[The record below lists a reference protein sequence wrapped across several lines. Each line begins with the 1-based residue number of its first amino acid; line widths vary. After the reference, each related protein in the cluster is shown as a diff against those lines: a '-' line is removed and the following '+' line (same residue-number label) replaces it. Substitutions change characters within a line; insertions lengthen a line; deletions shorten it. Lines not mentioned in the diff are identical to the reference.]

1 VFGRAAACLIVCAA
15 AAVAGPVARADNNSD
30 QVAGA
35 RKALHRYF
43 DLMDGGQVDV
53 AVSYCHA
60 TDAGEQALASA
71 LTKVWYAQ
79 MQSARAVQGRFGDD
93 AVGQTVGRPT
103 LARTIT
109 TCPAAVDGNAVI
121 LQIERKFKMRMV
133 RVGPEWKLSMAD
145 VAEEFGGRQ
154 PAALAGGLQQVEK
167 ILKAVADGVPKGKY
181 KDVAALRRALDQQ
194 GYNISETK
202 PSGTR

>member
-1 VFGRAAACLIVCAA
+1 LCSAALAA
-15 AAVAGPVARADNNSD
+15 PVALAQDNRDAVAA
-30 QVAGA
+30 A

-60 TDAGEQALASA
+60 NDAGEQALATA
-71 LTKVWYAQ
+71 LTRVWYAQ

-93 AVGQTVGRPT
+93 AVGLTVGKPT

-109 TCPAAVDGNAVI
+109 TCPAAVDGNAVV
-121 LQIERKFKMRMV
+121 LQIERKVKLRMV

-145 VAEEFGGRQ
+145 LAVEFGSRP
-154 PAALAGGLQQVEK
+154 PAALASGLQQVEK
-167 ILKAVADGVPKGKY
+167 ILAAVADGVPKGKY

-194 GYNISETK
+194 GYNVSDTT
-202 PSGTR
+202 PSGKR